1 MPIFLDKFWLW
12 TIEDALGK
20 ETWWYGWAFL
30 ILLTILLW
38 INRRI
43 KKDLVT
49 ILSDEEGN
57 VRITPHALQEL
68 VSKSC
73 INMEGIHSPTTT
85 ILKEGN
91 QIRLLVRI
99 QVDSNSNI
107 QDARRK
113 LKDELE
119 YIMVENL
126 CFSNFGGVDLI
137 IKGFKNTN

>member
-113 LKDELE
+113 LKDKLE
-119 YIMVENL
+119 HIMVENL